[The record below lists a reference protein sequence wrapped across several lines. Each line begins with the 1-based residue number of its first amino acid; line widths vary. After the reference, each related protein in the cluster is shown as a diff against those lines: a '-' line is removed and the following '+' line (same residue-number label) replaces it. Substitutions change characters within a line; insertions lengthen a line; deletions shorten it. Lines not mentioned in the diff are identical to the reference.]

1 MSGACWGILVS
12 FWEHARASCPVLVHL
27 GQCSFSLAFRMAKMA
42 RLGSILASQMETK
55 VFQNGFKNRFI
66 FGCHVCLI
74 LEQFRVL
81 FWDPK
86 SYEIL
91 QNGFRKRLKKARIA
105 KRCIFETMCF
115 VLFFATNLEHR
126 ASQERPKNAQKPPL
140 TTPKSL
146 QELVQKR
153 VQFWSVIYMERC
165 TKNVLQNGAKH
176 ARKGS

>member
-74 LEQFRVL
+74 LEQFQVL

-86 SYEIL
+86 SYEVL
-91 QNGFRKRLKKARIA
+91 QNGFQKRLKKARIT

-126 ASQERPKNAQKPPL
+126 ASQDRPKNAQKLPL
-140 TTPKSL
+140 TPPRASKSSS
-146 QELVQKR
+146 K
-153 VQFWSVIYMERC
+153 
-165 TKNVLQNGAKH
+165 
-176 ARKGS
+176 KGSSFRA